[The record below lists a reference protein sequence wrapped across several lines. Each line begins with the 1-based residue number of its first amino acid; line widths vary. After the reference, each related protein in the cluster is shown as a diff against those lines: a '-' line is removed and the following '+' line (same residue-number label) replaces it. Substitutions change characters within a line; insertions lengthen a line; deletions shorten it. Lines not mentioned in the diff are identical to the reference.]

1 MKRLTNVTF
10 DIERIVHFYIK
21 TFVHFDID
29 IYNIDIYTK
38 KRAYHRSFRAKQTRL
53 LILHY

>member
-10 DIERIVHFYIK
+10 DIEIIVHFYIK

-29 IYNIDIYTK
+29 IYIYDIY
-38 KRAYHRSFRAKQTRL
+38 F
-53 LILHY
+53 LHINLFLVKLVL